1 MENTNTDKINKIQVH
16 SRHKASKS
24 LTSLTIAAMMLALAF
39 VFALIVK
46 RIPGMTFQNGGSI
59 SIAMVPLVLVA
70 FYCGP
75 IWGAFIGMAF
85 GALDMLLD
93 GGFVWNW
100 ESIFLDY
107 IFAFGMAGFA
117 ACFRR
122 PFFEKRLWALI
133 AGIVLFGALRFFCH
147 FLSGCL
153 VWTQAA
159 TDANY
164 TGFMTMST
172 PDFTP
177 AGILYS
183 LSYNTGYVLPSIAL
197 SIIVL
202 VVLANPI
209 FMTLS
214 SPRVRELYSGEL
226 AESDKPVLVDR
237 KKILSL
243 YLIFDLGLS
252 ICSTIPYLKISFV
265 GYFSLALSLGLI
277 IYFLFANRKLD
288 SQADKGIDVDWNLI
302 FLALTL
308 IPLVI
313 SVIGIVSYYTYGA
326 ASYAA
331 SFAE

>member
-75 IWGAFIGMAF
+75 IWGVFIGMAF

-117 ACFRR
+117 ACFRK

-164 TGFMTMST
+164 T
-172 PDFTP
+172 
-177 AGILYS
+177 
-183 LSYNTGYVLPSIAL
+183 
-197 SIIVL
+197 
-202 VVLANPI
+202 
-209 FMTLS
+209 
-214 SPRVRELYSGEL
+214 
-226 AESDKPVLVDR
+226 
-237 KKILSL
+237 
-243 YLIFDLGLS
+243 
-252 ICSTIPYLKISFV
+252 
-265 GYFSLALSLGLI
+265 
-277 IYFLFANRKLD
+277 
-288 SQADKGIDVDWNLI
+288 
-302 FLALTL
+302 
-308 IPLVI
+308 
-313 SVIGIVSYYTYGA
+313 
-326 ASYAA
+326 AS
-331 SFAE
+331 

>member
-1 MENTNTDKINKIQVH
+1 
-16 SRHKASKS
+16 
-24 LTSLTIAAMMLALAF
+24 
-39 VFALIVK
+39 
-46 RIPGMTFQNGGSI
+46 
-59 SIAMVPLVLVA
+59 
-70 FYCGP
+70 
-75 IWGAFIGMAF
+75 
-85 GALDMLLD
+85 
-93 GGFVWNW
+93 
-100 ESIFLDY
+100 
-107 IFAFGMAGFA
+107 
-117 ACFRR
+117 
-122 PFFEKRLWALI
+122 
-133 AGIVLFGALRFFCH
+133 
-147 FLSGCL
+147 
-153 VWTQAA
+153 
-159 TDANY
+159 
-164 TGFMTMST
+164 MTMST

-331 SFAE
+331 SSAE